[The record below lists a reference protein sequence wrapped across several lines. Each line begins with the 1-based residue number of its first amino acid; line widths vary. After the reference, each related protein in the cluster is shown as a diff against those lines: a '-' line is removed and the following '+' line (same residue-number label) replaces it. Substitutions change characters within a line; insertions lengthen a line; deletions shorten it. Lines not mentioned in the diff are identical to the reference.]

1 MTKQMTLPR
10 RMVLIAAVV
19 ALAFS
24 AALATQAGDSAEAR
38 PLDFPTPFGS
48 TWS

>member
-1 MTKQMTLPR
+1 MTKHMTLPR

-19 ALAFS
+19 ALTFS

-38 PLDFPTPFGS
+38 PLDFPTPLGS